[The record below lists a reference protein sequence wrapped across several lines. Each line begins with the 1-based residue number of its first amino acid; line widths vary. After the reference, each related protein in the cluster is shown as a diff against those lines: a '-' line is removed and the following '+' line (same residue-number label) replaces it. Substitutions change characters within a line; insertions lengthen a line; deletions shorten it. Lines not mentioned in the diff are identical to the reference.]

1 MYSSQLNSAMSK
13 WNSYIGYDLFRA
25 KNNSTTADL
34 IVSDVYDPDTI
45 YYGVY
50 QHRTIGT
57 DTLKFNTCYMGRIV
71 ESNGYT
77 LDLRRES
84 VAAHELGHS
93 LGLAHKGTFSD
104 VMTTYETSYTFPS
117 LNDMRSYAEASLN
130 Y

>member
-1 MYSSQLNSAMSK
+1 MTVLN
-13 WNSYIGYDLFRA
+13 RA

-104 VMTTYETSYTFPS
+104 GMTTYETSYTFPS

>member
-1 MYSSQLNSAMSK
+1 MYMIQIR
-13 WNSYIGYDLFRA
+13 YITEYI
-25 KNNSTTADL
+25 S
-34 IVSDVYDPDTI
+34 IVRLVQT
-45 YYGVY
+45 
-50 QHRTIGT
+50 R
-57 DTLKFNTCYMGRIV
+57 FNTCYMGRIV